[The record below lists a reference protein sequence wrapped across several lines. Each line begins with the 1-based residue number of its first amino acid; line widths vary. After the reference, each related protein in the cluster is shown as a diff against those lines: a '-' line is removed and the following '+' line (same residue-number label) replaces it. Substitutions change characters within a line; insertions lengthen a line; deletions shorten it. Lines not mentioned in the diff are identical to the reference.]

1 MTTVRIST
9 RLDQYQAFG
18 GPVLRPNPAKWIL
31 YQAAGL
37 DQPRLPLQRIK
48 VGQAARFHQT
58 SQPLDMRDSY
68 LLHNHYRGIFGLGH
82 FGTDLLLGGTTNQTK
97 VITLLDG
104 GDHNRPM
111 LDW

>member
-1 MTTVRIST
+1 MRFNT
-9 RLDQYQAFG
+9 RLDHYIAFG

-31 YQAAGL
+31 YQATRL
-37 DQPRLPLQRIK
+37 DQPRLPPHRIK

-68 LLHNHYRGIFGLGH
+68 LLHSHYRGMYSLGH
-82 FGTDLLLGGTTNQTK
+82 FGTDLLLGGTSNQTK
-97 VITLLDG
+97 VITLLNFVE
-104 GDHNRPM
+104 HNRPM